1 VKIRN
6 ENNRGQSYDAKYE
19 NSANGFGVG
28 ATYRF

>member
-1 VKIRN
+1 L
-6 ENNRGQSYDAKYE
+6 GQSYNAKYE